1 MEVGERIQIGKFRY
15 TIKKISGD
23 NVLLI
28 GAGTLKW
35 HKISEL
41 QEMIDK
47 HGCKMD

>member
-23 NVLLI
+23 KVLLM

-41 QEMIDK
+41 QEKIE